1 MKTIIDKTLAMVG
14 FSSQRHSM
22 KMELISGLTTFMT
35 MAYILAL
42 NPVMYAPLAD
52 KGFPVDSLFTS
63 TALAATIGTLTGSRT
78 DTFGFLHRDGLS
90 VAGLFMAV
98 RSDCRFRGGPAL
110 RPALSEQ
117 REETGVRDGAH
128 FAEACHRCGYRSV
141 HSTYRFPK
149 QRSAIG
155 RYVFQ

>member
-63 TALAATIGTLTGSRT
+63 TALAATIGTLLMAFVAKRPIGQAPGLT
-78 DTFGFLHRDGLS
+78 LS
-90 VAGLFMAV
+90 VFFIETVCLSLGYSWQFALTAV
-98 RSDCRFRGGPAL
+98 FVEGHPGDTL
-110 RPALSEQ
+110 L
-117 REETGVRDGAH
+117 
-128 FAEACHRCGYRSV
+128 
-141 HSTYRFPK
+141 
-149 QRSAIG
+149 
-155 RYVFQ
+155 RYVQLRGTAHRRL